1 MGSAYSPTRCRRTE
15 RPRRL
20 PSVRNPKEQKKVD
33 IEAGRKGSPVM
44 LAENPIP
51 ILFMERA
58 QPRASVCGRVRF
70 RCSANFFFSRHR
82 LLLSEELQRH
92 LETSHFSGIVEPE
105 QDQDTAS
112 GPGCDLTGDQ
122 RQQKVTEAYR
132 DHSTDESDCAD
143 QQIVFLQEE
152 GPSAVRVRSLP
163 EVHPDWRRYR
173 RAMRAE
179 QT

>member
-92 LETSHFSGIVEPE
+92 LETSHFRHSRARTGSGYCFR
-105 QDQDTAS
+105 S
-112 GPGCDLTGDQ
+112 GLRSHWGSEAV
-122 RQQKVTEAYR
+122 KVTEAYR

-143 QQIVFLQEE
+143 QQIVFCRKRDLLQSQCAAYQKCIQTGGDTEE
-152 GPSAVRVRSLP
+152 
-163 EVHPDWRRYR
+163 
-173 RAMRAE
+173 
-179 QT
+179 Q